1 MSKVFYRKQFS
12 NYLGEQRAIDDII
25 ARFEP
30 DGGITPT
37 PTPVPVTPTPTPS
50 ITPTRTLTPTPT
62 PSVTSTLTPTPTKT
76 GTPTPTPTRTPAP
89 ACDITYTELPS
100 PTPSPTPTVT
110 PTNTSSPTPT
120 MTPTPSSSPLP
131 PFTIGNRLAL
141 DAASYP
147 GSGNWNDISGNGN
160 VISLLNSPTYS
171 SSNGGYFTFNGINQ
185 YGTAP
190 NSASL
195 SITGTNFTCE
205 YWVKANTIGD
215 YIVVAKAPYTGGPTH
230 QNGNY
235 MLWYSDNYELFF
247 TTANVGVTDTNARV
261 ATFTM
266 NTNWH
271 QVVYQYSAGTGTF
284 YMDGALMTTIGAND
298 GYNLFPTTN
307 PLQIGRRTDNFG
319 YLDGNLSIINISDY
333 ALTPAQITQNWN
345 YYRTRYGI

>member
-1 MSKVFYRKQFS
+1 
-12 NYLGEQRAIDDII
+12 
-25 ARFEP
+25 
-30 DGGITPT
+30 
-37 PTPVPVTPTPTPS
+37 
-50 ITPTRTLTPTPT
+50 
-62 PSVTSTLTPTPTKT
+62 
-76 GTPTPTPTRTPAP
+76 
-89 ACDITYTELPS
+89 
-100 PTPSPTPTVT
+100 
-110 PTNTSSPTPT
+110 
-120 MTPTPSSSPLP
+120 
-131 PFTIGNRLAL
+131 L

-190 NSASL
+190 NSSSL

-215 YIVVAKAPYTGGPTH
+215 YIIVAKAPYTGGPGN

-247 TTANVGVTDTNARV
+247 TTADPSVTQTNARV

-284 YMDGALMTTIGAND
+284 YMDGTLMTTTGAD
-298 GYNLFPTTN
+298 GYDLFPTTE
-307 PLQIGRRTDNFG
+307 PLQIGRRLDGFG